1 MDARTNH
8 LSRLIRDLVDRLRS
22 DTQIAATSS
31 SAREH
36 GVLRRKQR
44 YTVSNADRGGTNPA
58 SEPLYHPEPQSR
70 RTRFHQSVARG
81 NHYRGRSGF
90 SVETG
95 NALLHG
101 ICGGIARYG

>member
-31 SAREH
+31 SVREH

-44 YTVSNADRGGTNPA
+44 YSFSNADRGVANHA
-58 SEPLYHPEPQSR
+58 SEPLYHPEPRSR
-70 RTRFHQSVARG
+70 RTRFTRV
-81 NHYRGRSGF
+81 
-90 SVETG
+90 
-95 NALLHG
+95 LLDV
-101 ICGGIARYG
+101 ITIADEVDSQLRQATLCFMESAAA